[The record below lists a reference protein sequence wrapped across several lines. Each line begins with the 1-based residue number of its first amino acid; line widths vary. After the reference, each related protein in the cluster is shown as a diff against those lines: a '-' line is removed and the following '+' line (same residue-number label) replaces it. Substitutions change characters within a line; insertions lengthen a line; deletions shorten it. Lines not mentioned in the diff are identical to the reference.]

1 MNKILV
7 KTLKMMLNETVRLL
21 TSKRCLLEKST
32 GRLFA
37 QVAPKIECHS
47 FLPFYFHRQDMYHL
61 IYFKSFLFRIFKQT
75 DCNKFYQK
83 WPCSKLD
90 RRDSRINRNTG
101 IVTFNES
108 CAHHKCLCEQNLK
121 LENRI
126 YGLSRYWN
134 KRI

>member
-1 MNKILV
+1 
-7 KTLKMMLNETVRLL
+7 MMLNETVRLL
-21 TSKRCLLEKST
+21 ISKRRLRKEST
-32 GRLFA
+32 GRVFA
-37 QVAPKIECHS
+37 QVPS
-47 FLPFYFHRQDMYHL
+47 QLNVTVVLPFNFHGQKCPHFDPILMHIFL

-83 WPCSKLD
+83 WPCSKMD
-90 RRDSRINRNTG
+90 RRDSRINRNTA

-126 YGLSRYWN
+126 YGLSRY
-134 KRI
+134 